1 MIRAVP
7 LAALALMLPLW
18 PAVAKDDPFTCPAT
32 PTPVVMLDHG
42 SRYVAEDASR
52 SDFDEAANSD
62 VNAQLKPVD
71 DLIVDLAK
79 LANKARAADAD
90 PAL

>member
-1 MIRAVP
+1 MIRATP

-18 PAVAKDDPFTCPAT
+18 SAQAADAAFKCPAT

-62 VNAQLKPVD
+62 VTAQLKPID
-71 DLIVDLAK
+71 DFITDLVQTANRA
-79 LANKARAADAD
+79 LAQDSD
-90 PAL
+90 